1 MTDADMEELANQECY
16 NIEHRLERETIEESK
31 IVPYIINNKPLKTK
45 LLKNIEV
52 CFNPDKDIQR
62 KDYGKQYTINLNPT
76 TYIIPFERMIN
87 LGEEKKLN
95 IKKRQPT
102 ADEGGQLVR
111 EQFDVS
117 FSDQK
122 TETAITISCFH
133 TNTRL

>member
-1 MTDADMEELANQECY
+1 MKADQEFYC
-16 NIEHRLERETIEESK
+16 IEHRIERKTIEESK
-31 IVPYIINNKPLKTK
+31 IVPYQINNKTLRKK
-45 LLKNIEV
+45 IFKNIEV

-117 FSDQK
+117 FSDK
-122 TETAITISCFH
+122 KIETAITISCFH